1 MVDLKV
7 ADSVISVIIAVVSIE
22 NLEINSIIYFEKII
36 DYDIEFHTCSVLF
49 S

>member
-22 NLEINSIIYFEKII
+22 NLEINSIIYI
-36 DYDIEFHTCSVLF
+36 D
-49 S
+49 